1 MSFPWNKNKT
11 KSFMTIELMDLRS
24 KYDLEI
30 QNLMNLDHK
39 DFHMTSEE
47 IKQAK
52 VLKEIKKAEALKEA
66 KAIED
71 LRSYNPSNLDDLIKM
86 WSTEKETTRQ
96 TLQNIGG
103 FNIDTAAGLI
113 EVDRK
118 TLQDIQNWTENNG
131 EILDNMFYSEKTGLI
146 KTAQLNINDGVAAS
160 SRTRAAWNATKETCK
175 KVWEHPTGKTAV
187 IVSGVLA
194 GYAIVSAI
202 VRATTGEQVTE
213 NRRVMPFTETS
224 LGTYDKDIDEH
235 LKFITASVSLQ
246 LRRLCDI
253 EGADMSWESLQAIL
267 AQCPVLEADK
277 DRVYG
282 EETFNGEFSETAV
295 SAWLYDFINTHDS
308 DVLDASRIHNPE
320 IRQVIQFVGDQSV
333 EFNVFS
339 KAVSKSTDLIDIG
352 MIRFPTEKDPCVKL
366 YRLQLKGQFSG
377 KKFMMVFSSGETRSI
392 TASVSSQK
400 YYPRDEL
407 LQRIQRI
414 QPDTVKNALEKFESM
429 LESVPE

>member
-52 VLKEIKKAEALKEA
+52 VLKEIKQAKEALKA

-71 LRSYNPSNLDDLIKM
+71 LRSYNPSNLDDLLKM
-86 WSTEKETTRQ
+86 WSIEKETTRQ

-103 FNIDTAAGLI
+103 FNMDTSAGLLP
-113 EVDRK
+113 VDHK
-118 TLQDIQNWTENNG
+118 TLQDIQNWTEKNG

-146 KTAQLNINDGVAAS
+146 KTAQLNINDGVTAS

-202 VRATTGEQVTE
+202 VRATAGEQVTE

-224 LGTYDKDIDEH
+224 LGTYDKDIDDH
-235 LKFITASVSLQ
+235 LKLITATISLQ
-246 LRRLCDI
+246 LEKLCDT

-267 AQCPVLEADK
+267 AQCPVLEPDQE
-277 DRVYG
+277 RVYG
-282 EETFNGEFSETAV
+282 EETYSGKFSKVDVNT
-295 SAWLYDFINTHDS
+295 WLYDFINKHDS
-308 DVLDASRIHNPE
+308 DVRDAARIHDQE
-320 IRQVIQFVGDQSV
+320 ICQVIKFVGDQAV
-333 EFNVFS
+333 GFNFFS
-339 KAVSKSTDLIDIG
+339 KAVSKSTDLLDIG
-352 MIRFPTEKDPCVKL
+352 MIRFPTKTDPCVKL
-366 YRLQLKGQFSG
+366 YRLQLRGTFVG
-377 KKFMMVFSSGETRSI
+377 ERFMMIFTKEDRSL
-392 TASVSSQK
+392 TASVSSRK
-400 YYPRDEL
+400 YYPRKEL
-407 LQRIQRI
+407 LQRIQ
-414 QPDTVKNALEKFESM
+414 PDAIKNTIEKFESM
-429 LESVPE
+429 L